1 MSDPNLEGRLRNILS
16 CLIKYKKELIN
27 AYTLRSQSP
36 SILNNLSNELR
47 NRCKIITEYM
57 VSRNKPENPD
67 NHLTDCLDCLE
78 DALTPW
84 DLDLSILGPHV
95 CEMIMVN
102 SELNISNDIIQKII
116 KDYLPPKVDGTPGLQ
131 TEEEV
136 PET

>member
-1 MSDPNLEGRLRNILS
+1 MSDPNLEERLRNILS

-27 AYTLRSQSP
+27 AYTLTSQKP
-36 SILNNLSNELR
+36 SILNSLSPFLR
-47 NRCKIITEYM
+47 SRCKIITEYM

-67 NHLTDCLDCLE
+67 KLLTNCLDCLE

-95 CEMIMVN
+95 CEMILVN
-102 SELNISNDIIQKII
+102 SELNISNDMIPKII
-116 KDYLPPKVDGTPGLQ
+116 KDYLPLEVDGTSGLQ

-136 PET
+136 RET

>member
-1 MSDPNLEGRLRNILS
+1 MSDPNLEERLRNILS

-27 AYTLRSQSP
+27 AYTLTSQKP
-36 SILNNLSNELR
+36 SILNSLSPFLR
-47 NRCKIITEYM
+47 SRCKIITEYM
-57 VSRNKPENPD
+57 VSRTKPENSD
-67 NHLTDCLDCLE
+67 NHLTQCLDCLE

-102 SELNISNDIIQKII
+102 SELNISNDMVQKII
-116 KDYLPPKVDGTPGLQ
+116 KEYLPPEVDGTSGLQ

-136 PET
+136 RET

>member
-27 AYTLRSQSP
+27 AYTLTSQKP
-36 SILNNLSNELR
+36 SILNSLSPFLR
-47 NRCKIITEYM
+47 SRCKIITDYM

-67 NHLTDCLDCLE
+67 KLLTNCLDCLE
-78 DALTPW
+78 EALTPW
-84 DLDLSILGPHV
+84 NFDLSILGPDV
-95 CEMIMVN
+95 CEMILVN
-102 SELNISNDIIQKII
+102 SELNISNDMVQKII
-116 KDYLPPKVDGTPGLQ
+116 EEYLPPEVDGTSGLQ